1 MYSNQQQRTHTPESV
16 LPREEDVHALLLH
29 HLWQVRRIAGTRAAS
44 ITVRADTFDT
54 SLGVRV
60 KWTAYIDGVPS
71 KGGEFEGAEVA
82 LKDLTERAAAC
93 TTAAQILALRAKA
106 DELERGIQ

>member
-1 MYSNQQQRTHTPESV
+1 MYSNQQQQTHTPESV

-29 HLWQVRRIAGTRAAS
+29 HLWQVRKIAGTRAAS
-44 ITVRADTFDT
+44 ITVSADTFDT

-60 KWTAYIDGVPS
+60 KWKAYIDGVPGR
-71 KGGEFEGAEVA
+71 GGEFQGVKEA
-82 LKDLTERAAAC
+82 LEDMALRAADF
-93 TTAAQILALRAKA
+93 TVDAQVLALRAKA